1 VTEKSPAATVAPT
14 APHHGSKVR
23 FLDAAMHV
31 IRAQGYSR
39 TTIDD
44 VCEAAGRTKGSF
56 FHHFDTKEELALAAA
71 DHFAAMADRAFA
83 AAPCRRRTSSRGGCR
98 GATR

>member
-1 VTEKSPAATVAPT
+1 VTEKSPAAAATPT
-14 APHHGSKVR
+14 APPHGSKVR

-44 VCEAAGRTKGSF
+44 VCEAAGLTKGSF
-56 FHHFDTKEELALAAA
+56 FHHFDSK
-71 DHFAAMADRAFA
+71 
-83 AAPCRRRTSSRGGCR
+83 
-98 GATR
+98 